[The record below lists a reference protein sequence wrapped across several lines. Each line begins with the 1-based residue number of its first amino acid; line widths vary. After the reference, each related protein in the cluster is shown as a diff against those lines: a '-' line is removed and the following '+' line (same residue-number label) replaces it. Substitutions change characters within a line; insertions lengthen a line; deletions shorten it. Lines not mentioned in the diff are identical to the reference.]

1 MKAEQKFPSPIKH
14 RNVCFN
20 SCIWYMST
28 YILRKFNWK
37 FLINTRNILFA
48 IFRSF
53 KHRRVCFNIS
63 RYNFLRRNVK
73 SFATY
78 NVIANDASTRIS
90 RNVRIIR
97 LQPRVS
103 HVNPRNDATRFF
115 KIHISARIRF
125 LAGAREARLSLSL
138 LLHSSPSA
146 HDATNFLQF
155 IRPLAGWIGWKAV
168 GNKVAERTSRLPLD
182 RSSEF
187 IEFQMESRIRAEHEN
202 VASAKPKY
210 CFEGC

>member
-1 MKAEQKFPSPIKH
+1 
-14 RNVCFN
+14 
-20 SCIWYMST
+20 MST
-28 YILRKFNWK
+28 YILRKFSWK

-115 KIHISARIRF
+115 KIHLSARIRF

-138 LLHSSPSA
+138 SLVALIALRPRRNKFLAIYSSA
-146 HDATNFLQF
+146 C
-155 IRPLAGWIGWKAV
+155 
-168 GNKVAERTSRLPLD
+168 RLNWLK
-182 RSSEF
+182 S
-187 IEFQMESRIRAEHEN
+187 
-202 VASAKPKY
+202 
-210 CFEGC
+210 GG

>member
-1 MKAEQKFPSPIKH
+1 
-14 RNVCFN
+14 
-20 SCIWYMST
+20 MST

-138 LLHSSPSA
+138 SLVALIALRPRQISCNLFVRLQAELAEKRWVIKSP
-146 HDATNFLQF
+146 
-155 IRPLAGWIGWKAV
+155 RERAGCLWIGRASSLNSKWKVVYA
-168 GNKVAERTSRLPLD
+168 
-182 RSSEF
+182 RS
-187 IEFQMESRIRAEHEN
+187 M
-202 VASAKPKY
+202 KM
-210 CFEGC
+210 

>member
-1 MKAEQKFPSPIKH
+1 
-14 RNVCFN
+14 
-20 SCIWYMST
+20 MST

-125 LAGAREARLSLSL
+125 LAGARKARLSLSL
-138 LLHSSPSA
+138 SCCTHRPPPTTQQISCNLFVRLQAELAEKRWVIKSP
-146 HDATNFLQF
+146 
-155 IRPLAGWIGWKAV
+155 RERAGCLWIGRASSLNSKWKVVYA
-168 GNKVAERTSRLPLD
+168 
-182 RSSEF
+182 RS
-187 IEFQMESRIRAEHEN
+187 M
-202 VASAKPKY
+202 KM
-210 CFEGC
+210 